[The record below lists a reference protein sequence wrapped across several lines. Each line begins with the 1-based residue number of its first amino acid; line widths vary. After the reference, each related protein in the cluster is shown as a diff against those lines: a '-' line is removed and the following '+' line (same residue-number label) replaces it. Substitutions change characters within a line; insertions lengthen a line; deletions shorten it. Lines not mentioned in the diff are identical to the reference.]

1 MDRDPTTGS
10 VAVPSGPTAIYRGA
24 GSGSLAAQGGLA
36 AGLPPQPLWPASA
49 GPAAAESRGQG
60 AAESGG
66 PGVVAGNATPLT
78 AETVS
83 KPPAAESTFTAF
95 PAGFLDAD
103 GGAGRSVPIA
113 ESAAL
118 IAESTAR
125 RAWAEVGAGSPPIP
139 APQGLQILIDRRE
152 RVVARSVEGPARMV
166 FDANQVGLQGARLDL
181 SQARIPVLSINS
193 LRQIEG
199 LALSVL
205 GTAELRQRSRNQA
218 VSGSAI
224 EGSADGG
231 SYRIRA
237 LDVLVLGLRG
247 GQGGLIAVDDRVE
260 GMGESSLAADGGQSQ
275 TNLEIGAD
283 MQLTLGGSAGSGALK
298 GELTLTSTAVNGS
311 TIRLG
316 DGADNVRIASRI
328 SRDEAPELFA
338 SAPAAPAWGAVAM
351 NSRAVGLLDSQ
362 LSTGGGPD
370 LVTIEAGADEAVALE
385 NSLVQL
391 GEGDDSLLLRGAV
404 LGSRIEPGEG
414 RNRVEVSG
422 AVDDSVLVLNRGGD
436 TGITLSAADD
446 SLVLEGDGGV
456 KLLAGGGDDRI
467 RVEGRAMGLI
477 NGGDGQDTLEM
488 GRSRQPG
495 SPAPVGPQQLELQG
509 LNSGQIDGLRFSSV
523 EAIQLADS
531 GNHVVIAPLGSL
543 QGPLRGGAG
552 ADILDYGAWTSGVSV
567 DLGSGTAEA
576 IGGGTPGGAPDFDGV
591 LGGLGA
597 DHLVAAADTLWLD
610 GGAGDDW
617 LEFNPTNRV
626 ENGASIR
633 LTGGGGRDLFVLAGL
648 DPLLLASSAAWGFP
662 GSPQRSSD
670 IPSPR
675 LLPSLDDLT
684 LVIGP
689 RGELQLSD
697 RLGWL
702 AGGILAASDPAA
714 SGLVELLPSG
724 LEGLGQSRRLPI
736 APLPALLA
744 GIGTGPPQLAIATD
758 LLASQLVLLG
768 PSHRSVELAL
778 LPALHGPPSAAGAP
792 LQS

>member
-10 VAVPSGPTAIYRGA
+10 VAVPSGPTAISSGA
-24 GSGSLAAQGGLA
+24 GRGSLAAQGGLA

-49 GPAAAESRGQG
+49 GPAAAESGG
-60 AAESGG
+60 A
-66 PGVVAGNATPLT
+66 GVVAGRATPLT

-83 KPPAAESTFTAF
+83 EPPAAESTSKAF
-95 PAGFLDAD
+95 PAGFLDGD
-103 GGAGRSVPIA
+103 GGAGRTVPIA
-113 ESAAL
+113 ESAAP
-118 IAESTAR
+118 
-125 RAWAEVGAGSPPIP
+125 RASADLGAGSPPIP
-139 APQGLQILIDRRE
+139 APQSLQILIDRRE
-152 RVVARSVEGPARMV
+152 SVVARSVEGPARMV

-193 LRQIEG
+193 LRQIQG

-247 GQGGLIAVDDRVE
+247 GQGGLITVDDRVE

-283 MQLTLGGSAGSGALK
+283 MQLTLGGSAGSGALE

-338 SAPAAPAWGAVAM
+338 SAPAAPAWGAVAI

-370 LVTIEAGADEAVALE
+370 RVTIEAGAYESVALE

-456 KLLAGGGDDRI
+456 TLLAGGGDDRI
-467 RVEGRAMGLI
+467 RVEGRAMGLLD
-477 NGGDGQDTLEM
+477 GGDGQDTLEM
-488 GRSRQPG
+488 GHSRQPG

-509 LNSGQIDGLRFSSV
+509 INSGQIDGLTFSSV

-531 GNHVVIAPLGSL
+531 GNNVVIDPLGSL

-552 ADILDYGAWTSGVSV
+552 ADNLDYGAWTSGVSV

-576 IGGGTPGGAPDFDGV
+576 IGGGTPGGAPGFDGV

-617 LEFNPTNRV
+617 LEFSPTNRV

-633 LTGGGGRDLFVLAGL
+633 LTGSGGRDLFVLAGL
-648 DPLLLASSAAWGFP
+648 DPLLLASSAAWEFP
-662 GSPQRSSD
+662 GSPRSGG

-697 RLGWL
+697 RLGWR
-702 AGGILAASDPAA
+702 AGGILAAADPAA
-714 SGLVELLPSG
+714 NGLVELLPSG

-758 LLASQLVLLG
+758 LVASQLVLLG
-768 PSHRSVELAL
+768 PSHLSVGLAL
-778 LPALHGPPSAAGAP
+778 LPALHGPASGSGAP